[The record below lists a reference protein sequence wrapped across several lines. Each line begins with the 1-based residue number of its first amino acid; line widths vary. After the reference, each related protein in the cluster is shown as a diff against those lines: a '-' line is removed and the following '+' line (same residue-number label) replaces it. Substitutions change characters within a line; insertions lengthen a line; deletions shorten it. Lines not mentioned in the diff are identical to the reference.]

1 MSLCPK
7 CGADN
12 PEGVRF
18 CTECGTSLDTPAQS
32 AYTAPENPYGQAQYT
47 SPERLPTGG
56 LIAWAIVTILL
67 CWIPGI
73 VALINA
79 LGINKCAT
87 AEEQQKKIS
96 QTKLWC
102 AVGTALGVL
111 YLIYMFALG
120 GASKLIG

>member
-56 LIAWAIVTILL
+56 LIAWSVLSILL
-67 CWIPGI
+67 CAFFGGF
-73 VALINA
+73 ALYWA
-79 LGINKCAT
+79 LSINKCPT
-87 AEEQQKKIS
+87 AEAQAHAIRM
-96 QTKLWC
+96 TKRLCIASLAAAVLGCVLWC
-102 AVGTALGVL
+102 ILLAIFGP
-111 YLIYMFALG
+111 I
-120 GASKLIG
+120 S